1 SSEGG
6 AQATGGQV
14 QRVDKRLIPEDK
26 VIRYAFL
33 AGDSA
38 NYSGMADVYRDYLI
52 RNGQLNASETADN
65 SKLALKLLMGTTKPG
80 IVYDEYISMTTYD
93 QVVEILESLKTK
105 GVSDVE
111 LVLNGWQSNFADY
124 DNWGP
129 DSHLGGKSGLKDL
142 AKYAQENKGLNV
154 YLSTDSVL
162 ANSDTGG
169 LDEEKD
175 VAYNGLNT
183 EISANSTDG
192 KNWYFRNPYAIR
204 ERNTDFLDKLEKYS
218 GLNIAYTDIGKYVYA
233 DFNEWH
239 PYIKSESEK
248 ELMNTLADTVKAG
261 RSIGSEGQNQYVLQ
275 SADYV
280 YNMKDEPFGL
290 SITDY
295 EVPFAQMVL
304 SGRIS
309 YSSESMGNLAYD
321 LQTQKLKW
329 IEFGSAPAFYLTYES
344 ALKLRN
350 TGNDELFSSTFSDWE
365 PVVAEVYAEYK
376 QNFSKIFGVRMTEH
390 KVLGLDYRKVT
401 YENGCTVYINYSD
414 NDAVLEGVN
423 VPANNYVITEGGR

>member
-1 SSEGG
+1 
-6 AQATGGQV
+6 
-14 QRVDKRLIPEDK
+14 
-26 VIRYAFL
+26 
-33 AGDSA
+33 
-38 NYSGMADVYRDYLI
+38 
-52 RNGQLNASETADN
+52 
-65 SKLALKLLMGTTKPG
+65 
-80 IVYDEYISMTTYD
+80 
-93 QVVEILESLKTK
+93 
-105 GVSDVE
+105 
-111 LVLNGWQSNFADY
+111 
-124 DNWGP
+124 
-129 DSHLGGKSGLKDL
+129 
-142 AKYAQENKGLNV
+142 
-154 YLSTDSVL
+154 
-162 ANSDTGG
+162 
-169 LDEEKD
+169 
-175 VAYNGLNT
+175 
-183 EISANSTDG
+183 
-192 KNWYFRNPYAIR
+192 
-204 ERNTDFLDKLEKYS
+204 
-218 GLNIAYTDIGKYVYA
+218 
-233 DFNEWH
+233 
-239 PYIKSESEK
+239 
-248 ELMNTLADTVKAG
+248 MNTLADTVNAG